1 MAARLG
7 RTVEQLEAE
16 MSFREFLEWMTFLRI
31 ESGEGKPK
39 DDWGAFKTGMMQ
51 HMGHQRGRH

>member
-1 MAARLG
+1 
-7 RTVEQLEAE
+7 VEQLEAE

-31 ESGEGKPK
+31 EQGEGKPK

-51 HMGHQRGRH
+51 HVGHQRGKR